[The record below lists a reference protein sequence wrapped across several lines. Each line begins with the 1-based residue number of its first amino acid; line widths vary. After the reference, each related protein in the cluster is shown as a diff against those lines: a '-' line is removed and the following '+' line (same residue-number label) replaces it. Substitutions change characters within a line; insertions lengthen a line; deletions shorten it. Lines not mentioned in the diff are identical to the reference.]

1 MSTTKVNLPIEVIIN
16 LLKSLDVQAKE
27 QIFEEVFVGSDTTP
41 LSEDEDQ
48 ALNTA
53 MDEYKRGETISWVN
67 SE

>member
-1 MSTTKVNLPIEVIIN
+1 MSSTKVNLPIEVIID
-16 LLKSLDVQAKE
+16 LLKSLDAQAKE
-27 QIFEEVFVGSDTTP
+27 QIFKEVFVGSDITP
-41 LSEDEDQ
+41 LSEGEEQ